1 MEHRKEN
8 AVGSKFCCKVIWI
21 IQHKYL
27 DGIRELVSHPYP
39 FFTLDTR
46 STGVSFVRQHT
57 SHEIFSKNEAITR
70 FSITMVLV
78 RRRHQDCHERYR

>member
-1 MEHRKEN
+1 MDN
-8 AVGSKFCCKVIWI
+8 TTQI
-21 IQHKYL
+21 L

-57 SHEIFSKNEAITR
+57 SHVTR
-70 FSITMVLV
+70 HMKYFQKM
-78 RRRHQDCHERYR
+78 RRSLDSRSPWYDDDTNIVMKGKDNRSHPLAMTV